1 MSLNKHFV
9 KYVQMSDDEVKSKT
23 SLYLLCCGL
32 VH

>member
-23 SLYLLCCGL
+23 SLLCCGL